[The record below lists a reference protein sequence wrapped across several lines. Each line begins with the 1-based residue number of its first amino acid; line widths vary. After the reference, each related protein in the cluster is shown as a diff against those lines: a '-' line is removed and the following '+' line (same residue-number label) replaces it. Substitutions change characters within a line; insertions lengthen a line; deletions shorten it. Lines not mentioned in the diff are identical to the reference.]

1 MHHPFFFDYFYSIH
15 ADDGFRLGDEHFYL
29 WDSGGIAA
37 GPRGGFFVW
46 LPTGIN
52 HSSNTVRAS
61 STGRHKKQDGTNR
74 SGFDVGVKSTGLRS
88 CKQPENVLENN
99 YYGGASGCLR
109 SLLFWA
115 RSWPFGLFFF
125 TCSMKLQNRCKDTS
139 FLSNALLRKHNSKGS
154 SGGSICLGKRR
165 KEKI

>member
-1 MHHPFFFDYFYSIH
+1 MHHPCFFDFFYSNH
-15 ADDGFRLGDEHFYL
+15 ADDGFRLGDELFYL
-29 WDSGGIAA
+29 WVSGGIAA
-37 GPRGGFFVW
+37 GPRGGFFVS
-46 LPTGIN
+46 LPADIH
-52 HSSNTVRAS
+52 HSSNAVRAS
-61 STGRHKKQDGTNR
+61 SNGRHKKQDDTTH
-74 SGFDVGVKSTGLRS
+74 SGFDVKVKSTGLRS

-125 TCSMKLQNRCKDTS
+125 TCSMKLQNRLKDTS
-139 FLSNALLRKHNSKGS
+139 FLSNVLLRKHNAKGN
-154 SGGSICLGKRR
+154 SGGSIYLGKRA